1 MRLKKLNI
9 ALVAAGLILAAGC
22 GGQQGEK
29 AVMGPEETVEAFCR
43 AVAGGDFAEAA
54 DYCDLQTMK
63 SYIDERSEAW
73 DMLQKKD
80 SSAVA
85 IASAIL
91 SEADIKFEDTV
102 REDNRRHIS
111 FTISFMDDIK
121 KKTATVKKEGD
132 AWKVEAI
139 TDRI

>member
-1 MRLKKLNI
+1 MKIRT
-9 ALVAAGLILAAGC
+9 LILVLIGGLFSVGC
-22 GGQQGEK
+22 GGRQGEK

-43 AVAGGDFAEAA
+43 AVAGGDFATAA
-54 DYCDLQTMK
+54 GLCDTRTMN
-63 SYIDERSEAW
+63 SYMDERSEAW

-91 SEADIKFEDTV
+91 SEADIKIEDTV
-102 REDNRRHIS
+102 RDGDRRHIS
-111 FTISFMDDIK
+111 FTISFIEDIK
-121 KKTATVKKEGD
+121 KKTATVKKDGD
-132 AWKVEAI
+132 VWKVEAI